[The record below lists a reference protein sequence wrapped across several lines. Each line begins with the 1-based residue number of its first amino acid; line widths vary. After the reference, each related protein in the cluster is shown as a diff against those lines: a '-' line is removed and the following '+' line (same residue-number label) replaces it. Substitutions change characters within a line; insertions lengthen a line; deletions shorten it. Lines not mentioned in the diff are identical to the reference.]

1 MNPETAEVEKEEPE
15 EVVTRVAD
23 PWYVVQES
31 RQTVNPFAKSEKPVV
46 VAAASSVAAAKGS
59 AVVSPMAI
67 SSSVDPRPEVA
78 TTTTSPAATIATPA
92 STMTTPAAT
101 IATPTSTMTT
111 PATTATTPAPSS
123 PIHSSSLKRS
133 TTPET
138 EQTDEITVAVVTGEP
153 DAKKQKVEE
162 EIVRLRR
169 MSEDYAESERKR
181 SVELLNVGAMNG
193 EGQQDSDGFAF
204 SEDDD
209 DFDVPDIRIYSVLFS
224 NSSENSTSFG
234 IDFPTKNLYL

>member
-1 MNPETAEVEKEEPE
+1 MTVNPETAEVEKEEPE

-23 PWYVVQES
+23 PWSVVQES

-46 VAAASSVAAAKGS
+46 IAAASSVAAAEGS
-59 AVVSPMAI
+59 AVAPQTI
-67 SSSVDPRPEVA
+67 PSSSVDPRPEVA
-78 TTTTSPAATIATPA
+78 TTTTSPAAIT
-92 STMTTPAAT
+92 
-101 IATPTSTMTT
+101 TT

-181 SVELLNVGAMNG
+181 SVELLNVGVMNG

-224 NSSENSTSFG
+224 NNSENSTSFG

>member
-46 VAAASSVAAAKGS
+46 VAAASSVAAAEGS

-78 TTTTSPAATIATPA
+78 TTTTS
-92 STMTTPAAT
+92 PAAT

>member
-1 MNPETAEVEKEEPE
+1 M
-15 EVVTRVAD
+15 VTRVAD

-78 TTTTSPAATIATPA
+78 TTTTS
-92 STMTTPAAT
+92 PAAT

>member
-1 MNPETAEVEKEEPE
+1 MEKEEPE

-46 VAAASSVAAAKGS
+46 VAAASSVAAAEGS

-78 TTTTSPAATIATPA
+78 TTTTS
-92 STMTTPAAT
+92 PAAT